1 MAVYLPDSIWLAAAL
16 LDEISAAG
24 TKGKKTLIKWMKSD
38 LGIKL
43 KNGKLSTKWYNK
55 IKRILQKMAD
65 PSVTIEGTP
74 MDKGGEL

>member
-1 MAVYLPDSIWLAAAL
+1 VAVYLPDSIWLAAAL

-43 KNGKLSTKWYNK
+43 KNGKLSAKWYNK